1 MFQLARRE
9 KVSQSVDGGPV
20 RDYFVTFT
28 DDPPE
33 RAEAVAFFSVCGTYG
48 LWPAISLPDGLA
60 SQPLTVA
67 QHYLD
72 THPTQEKWE
81 GLAIHDADPVN
92 DEDLRRLK
100 HIPELTRLKIYSN
113 AITDAGIIHL
123 QYLTHIEILILAS
136 SKITDRCLE
145 LLATLKTLRML
156 DMQRASAV
164 SRSAYSRVAAQLPCL
179 RDIYPPF
186 DTA

>member
-1 MFQLARRE
+1 M
-9 KVSQSVDGGPV
+9 

-33 RAEAVAFFSVCGTYG
+33 RAEAIAFFSTCGKGG
-48 LWPAISLPDGLA
+48 LWPDISLPEGLA

-72 THPTQEKWE
+72 THPTQQKWAS
-81 GLAIHDADPVN
+81 LTIDDADPVN
-92 DEDLRRLK
+92 DEDLGRLR

-113 AITDAGIIHL
+113 AITDAGIFHL

-145 LLATLKTLRML
+145 SLTTLKTLRML
-156 DMQRASAV
+156 DMQRASGV
-164 SRSAYSRVAAQLPCL
+164 SRSAYSWVAAQLPWL
-179 RDIYPPF
+179 RDVYPPF